1 MVSEL
6 VQEKNPLGYE
16 KISKLIKKFAIPSIV
31 AMIIS
36 SLYNIVDQIFIG
48 KGVGM
53 LGNAATNVSFP
64 LTTICIAIALLVGV
78 GSATKFSISLG
89 KKDSNEASKVVGN
102 ALWMMIV
109 LGALYCLL
117 GQIFISPLL
126 NAFGATKENF
136 PYAYIYSRIAL
147 FGMPF
152 LIINNA
158 LSNLIRADGSP
169 KYSMLSMVVGAII
182 NTILDPIFIFAFDMG
197 VAGAAYATVIS
208 QVVSCFISILYIR
221 NFKRVKLT
229 KESFKLDLKRCLNI
243 SLLGASNF
251 LNQAAICIVQ
261 IVMNNS
267 LTHYGLLSIYGED
280 IPLASFGIVMKVNS
294 IFISFFVGVNQGTQ
308 PILGYNYG
316 AKQYDRVKETYKKS
330 LILNVIVATISL
342 LTFQLF
348 PKAIISIFGNGQ
360 ETDLY
365 FEFAIKAMRIFLSMI
380 IAVGIQFVSS
390 NFFASIGQPIK
401 GVALSFSRQILF
413 VIPLILIL
421 PLFMGIDGILFAGP
435 ISDLLACIIAIIFIV
450 YQFKKMKKE
459 ENKMVSKISPI
470 E

>member
-1 MVSEL
+1 MDKVMI
-6 VQEKNPLGYE
+6 QEKNPLGYE

-64 LTTICIAIALLVGV
+64 LTTICIAIALLIGV
-78 GSATKFSISLG
+78 GSAAKFSLSLG
-89 KKDSNEASKVVGN
+89 KGDKDEAGKVVGN
-102 ALWMMIV
+102 AIWMMVI
-109 LGALYCLL
+109 LGTLYCAL
-117 GQIFISPLL
+117 GLIFLKPLL

-136 PYAYIYSRIAL
+136 PYAYSYSQITL
-147 FGMPF
+147 IGMPF

-169 KYSMLSMVVGAII
+169 KYSMTSMIVGAVI
-182 NTILDPIFIFAFDMG
+182 NTILDPIFIFVFDMG
-197 VAGAAYATVIS
+197 VAGAAIATVIS
-208 QVVSCFISILYIR
+208 QIISCTISVLYISK
-221 NFKRVKLT
+221 FKRVELNR
-229 KESFKLDLKRCLNI
+229 EAFKLDIHRCFNI

-267 LTHYGLLSIYGED
+267 LTHYGELSIYGED
-280 IPLASFGIVMKVNS
+280 IPLASFGVVMKVNS

-330 LILNVIVATISL
+330 LLINIIVATISL

-348 PKAIISIFGNGQ
+348 PKAIISIFGNG
-360 ETDLY
+360 EESALY
-365 FEFAIKAMRIFLSMI
+365 FEFAIMAMRIFLSMI

-401 GVALSFSRQILF
+401 EVALSFSRQILF
-413 VIPLILIL
+413 VIPLMLIL
-421 PLFMGIDGILFAGP
+421 PLFMGIKGIMFAGP
-435 ISDLLACIIAIIFIV
+435 ISDFLACIISVVFMIF
-450 YQFKKMKKE
+450 QFKKIKTLEIKQ
-459 ENKMVSKISPI
+459 
-470 E
+470 